1 MTEIENMSI
10 CEILNYLLKHS
21 NWELYNKIS
30 PIYNDMCRRSIQKQE
45 EVLVLPEPPNP
56 YIIDDSELFH

>member
-21 NWELYNKIS
+21 NWELYNRIS
-30 PIYNDMCRRSIQKQE
+30 PIYNDMCRRGVQKQV
-45 EVLVLPEPPNP
+45 EVLKLPEPQNLN
-56 YIIDDSELFH
+56 IIDDSELFH